1 MGAGLLH
8 LESDELISYVALM
21 RDPSW
26 VKSRIAA
33 RILLRGIRGELN
45 GRDRRLA
52 RRLANDRG
60 VTDRLIDQ
68 ALASICAEKRI
79 PVEEYHVLVQRI
91 LAARN

>member
-1 MGAGLLH
+1 
-8 LESDELISYVALM
+8 M

-33 RILLRGIRGELN
+33 RILLRGINGGLN
-45 GRDRRLA
+45 RRDRTLA
-52 RRLANDRG
+52 RRLAADHG
-60 VTDRLIDQ
+60 VTDRLINQ

-91 LAARN
+91 LASRN